1 MPRPLIGAGLLV
13 LLLFPAGCTSSFLGL
28 GQKGDV
34 SLDDVHTCAVGYD
47 LARKIS
53 ENVSLRGN
61 VLVSPKQGTACE
73 RFALHYLRR
82 SGFAID
88 EAGKSP
94 TFEIELE
101 YVSESEFQ
109 ATASIGRTLRVS
121 RVYVPGDGGVYPVS
135 PVSIMRLSG
144 RTVWRAPAE
153 SIRHEPGS

>member
-1 MPRPLIGAGLLV
+1 MPGPKTCAAILMALFV
-13 LLLFPAGCTSSFLGL
+13 LAGCTSSFPGF
-28 GQKGDV
+28 GFKGGV
-34 SLDDVHTCAVGYD
+34 LLDDVHTCAVGYD

-53 ENVSLRGN
+53 ENVSVRGR
-61 VLVSPKQGTACE
+61 VFVSPKRSTTCE

-82 SGFAID
+82 AGFAID
-88 EAGKSP
+88 EAGRSP
-94 TFEIELE
+94 AFDIDLE

-135 PVSIMRLSG
+135 PVSVMRLSG

-153 SIRHEPGS
+153 LVRYEPGS